1 VCGRRVLM
9 SGIFGLGVILLLS
22 PAAHAENEEP
32 KKTDGPTPS
41 VQAEEPRSVVGR
53 ADLAPKFSLHGF
65 TDATFLAED
74 ISPPVGEEETEAGF
88 FLGEF
93 DLYMVSHLARRLSFL
108 GEVVFEFED
117 DGETRS
123 DVERVFLKYS
133 QSDLLWA
140 SIGRRHTPLGYWN
153 ETYHHG
159 FLLQPT
165 VQRPTVLSFEDKGG
179 VLPVHSVG
187 LDVGGRFFRRAW
199 SLDYRGGIYNGR
211 GETREVVQA
220 FGDANTNKARLLK
233 VSLQRERK
241 NHLEFGL
248 MGYGDV
254 IPPDPGVAERDGDI
268 KEKIYGFH
276 IVYDRPQIKFLG
288 EYYFIR
294 HENDPT
300 DTTYEH
306 RGYYAIAIWQP
317 WKLKPYAGYDVLDLE
332 EGDPYYV
339 GVLPYQERFLVGLR
353 FDPQPFLAIKLELRH
368 DDRFEQPETEVN
380 ALAIQVAYT
389 F

>member
-1 VCGRRVLM
+1 M
-9 SGIFGLGVILLLS
+9 SGVFGLGVILLLS

-32 KKTDGPTPS
+32 
-41 VQAEEPRSVVGR
+41 EEARSVVGR
-53 ADLAPKFSLHGF
+53 KGLAPKFSLHGF
-65 TDATFLAED
+65 TDATFLTESA
-74 ISPPVGEEETEAGF
+74 SPPVGGDETEAGF

-93 DLYMVSHLARRLSFL
+93 DLYMVSHLGRRLSFL

-140 SIGRRHTPLGYWN
+140 SIGRRHTPLGHWN

-187 LDVGGRFFRRAW
+187 MDVGGRLFRRAW
-199 SLDYRGGIYNGR
+199 SLDYRAGIYNGR
-211 GETREVVQA
+211 GESTEVVQA
-220 FGDANTNKARLLK
+220 FGDANTNKATLLK
-233 VSLQRERK
+233 VSFEREKTDRVK
-241 NHLEFGL
+241 FGV
-248 MGYGDV
+248 MGHADV

-268 KEKIYGFH
+268 EEKILGFH
-276 IVYDRPQIKFLG
+276 FVYDRPQIKFLG

-317 WKLKPYAGYDVLDLE
+317 WKLKPYVGYDVLDLE
-332 EGDPYYV
+332 QGDPYYV
-339 GVLPYQERFLVGLR
+339 GVLPYQQRSLVGLR

-368 DDRFEQPETEVN
+368 DDRLEQPETEVN
-380 ALAIQVAYT
+380 GLAIQVAYT